1 MAHTVKNLPLMQETQ
16 VRSVSQED
24 PPVKGMATH
33 SSILAWKMPQ
43 TEDPGGLQSIGSQ
56 RVGRDWAT
64 HAGIIIAVLVFEEQ
78 RTRVP
83 TAPPQSSHPPGPA
96 RSELG
101 CPGWLPW
108 LPSQGR
114 SWAATPRTLTT
125 PRWALSTPEVLA
137 TPYLLPEGTQG
148 LRRRVALLCLWSWP
162 RRPRTQAC
170 KCHKSIGSK
179 SQHGGPL
186 ELQLTSAPGQLV
198 RRANA
203 RNPFQERKLPRGL

>member
-1 MAHTVKNLPLMQETQ
+1 MLL
-16 VRSVSQED
+16 
-24 PPVKGMATH
+24 
-33 SSILAWKMPQ
+33 
-43 TEDPGGLQSIGSQ
+43 LQSSCLRSREPESPRLPRRAVTPQGLRAQS
-56 RVGRDWAT
+56 WAAL
-64 HAGIIIAVLVFEEQ
+64 AGF
-78 RTRVP
+78 
-83 TAPPQSSHPPGPA
+83 PG
-96 RSELG
+96 
-101 CPGWLPW
+101 CLP
-108 LPSQGR
+108 QGR